1 MEAAGAKEVADALA
15 AVAAAGAQADAEAG
29 AAVEA
34 AAATAAA
41 ATAAAATAAAG
52 AAAAPEAEKV
62 TAAQCDRYA
71 VQVIGLQLQRTSN
84 CALKLSLAY
93 SCSVHMNKQRMDQ
106 PRCGGVSVGVSVS
119 VLAPRCCSST
129 TRARAKASWT

>member
-41 ATAAAATAAAG
+41 ATAAAG
-52 AAAAPEAEKV
+52 AAAAPEAEKE
-62 TAAQCDRYA
+62 AAQCDRYA

>member
-52 AAAAPEAEKV
+52 AAAAPEAEKE
-62 TAAQCDRYA
+62 AAQCDRYA

>member
-29 AAVEA
+29 AAVE
-34 AAATAAA
+34 AAA